1 MRSGVRCGVQDGGRP
16 TSLTIITEGLLD
28 RIRTEFALDLE
39 GVHGLS
45 HWARVRENGLRL
57 AEVSGA
63 DPILVELFAL
73 LHDVKRRSD
82 TLDRRHGR
90 RSARFAR
97 ALQGSLLDLG
107 DSDLEMLTY
116 AIAYHSDGL
125 TTAHITVQTCWDA
138 DRLDLGRVGIEP
150 KACYLCT
157 DAAKD
162 PEIIAWAHE
171 RSLSHRKPWW
181 AWYG

>member
-1 MRSGVRCGVQDGGRP
+1 MSVV
-16 TSLTIITEGLLD
+16 TEAFVE
-28 RIRTEFALDLE
+28 RIRAEFSLDLN

-57 AEVSGA
+57 AETSGA
-63 DPILVELFAL
+63 DPLLVELFAL
-73 LHDVKRRSD
+73 LHDSKRHSD
-82 TLDRRHGR
+82 LLDRRHGQ
-90 RSARFAR
+90 RSAKFVRS
-97 ALQGSLLDLG
+97 LQGSFFDLPAP
-107 DSDLEMLTY
+107 DLELLTY

-125 TTAHITVQTCWDA
+125 TEAHVTVQTCWDA
-138 DRLDLGRVGIEP
+138 DRLDLGRVGIQP
-150 KACYLCT
+150 KARYLCT

-162 PEIIAWAHE
+162 PEIIAWAYE